1 MRILITG
8 SAGFIG
14 FHLSKLLLKQKVKVF
29 GIDNLDNYYDKK
41 IKIDRNKIL
50 LKDTNYKFYKVDI
63 TDKKKLE
70 KIFLDNKFDMVINLA
85 AQAGVRY
92 SLKKPEKYIKT
103 NINGFFNII
112 EACKKYKIKNFLFAS
127 TSSIYGKSYKF
138 PLKEKFN
145 TDLPLQLYAATKKSN
160 EIISHA
166 YYNLYKFNVIG
177 FRFFTVYGPWGRP
190 DMALFK
196 FTNNILFK
204 KKINVFNKGNHYRD
218 FTYVDDIVDG
228 ILKVIKKLKNKNKKP
243 IYQILNIGNNN
254 TVSLMNFIK
263 IIEKHLGIKAK
274 INYQNFQKGDV
285 FKTHASIKKI
295 NKIYGFRPKTKI
307 EKGIKEFINW
317 YLENKG
323 KYKIDEKN

>member
-70 KIFLDNKFDMVINLA
+70 KIFSDNKFDMVINLA

-112 EACKKYKIKNFLFAS
+112 EACKNYNIKSLLFAS
-127 TSSIYGKSYKF
+127 TSSIYGKSGKF
-138 PLKEKFN
+138 PLKEKYN
-145 TDLPLQLYAATKKSN
+145 TDSPLQLYAATKKSN
-160 EIISHA
+160 EIIGHA

-196 FTNNILFK
+196 FTNNTLFK

-295 NKIYGFRPKTKI
+295 NKFYGFRPKTKI